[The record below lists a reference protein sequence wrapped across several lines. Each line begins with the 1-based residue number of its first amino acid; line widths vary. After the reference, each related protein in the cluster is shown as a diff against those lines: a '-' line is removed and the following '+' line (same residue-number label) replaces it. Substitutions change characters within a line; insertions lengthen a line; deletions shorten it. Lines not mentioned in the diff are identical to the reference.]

1 MLPRVLW
8 GCLLGLLPL
17 LSGAQTDTL
26 PRVPAAADT
35 LGIVDTRIITE
46 DTNVVLVPGPR
57 QIIPKRALMWAIIPG
72 GGQVY
77 NRRWWKAPLVYGGL
91 AGAVGILDYNQ
102 SRLNRIKRA
111 LLNRCFGPS
120 VDSTCVVMSDEFT
133 NTRFNEVSTL
143 RRVRDGYERNRQ
155 TAIFG
160 VLAVYLMQGVEAFVD
175 AHLRNF
181 DIEDDIG
188 FRLKPQLLPPG
199 GYAFGLGVEI
209 PLYRPPRDAPR
220 AILP

>member
-1 MLPRVLW
+1 MLPRLFW
-8 GCLLGLLPL
+8 SCLLGLLPL
-17 LSGAQTDTL
+17 LLGAQTDT
-26 PRVPAAADT
+26 VPAAADT
-35 LGIVDTRIITE
+35 LGLVDTRIIAE
-46 DTNVVLVPGPR
+46 DTNRVAVPAAR
-57 QIIPKRALMWAIIPG
+57 AIVPKRALLWAIIPG

-77 NRRWWKAPLVYGGL
+77 NRRWWKVPLVYGGL

-120 VDSTCVVMSDEFT
+120 VDSTCQVVTDEFT
-133 NTRFNEVSTL
+133 NTRFNEITTL

-188 FRLKPQLLPPG
+188 FRVRPQLLPPG

-209 PLYRPPRDAPR
+209 PLGRSPRPRPP
-220 AILP
+220 ILSPP